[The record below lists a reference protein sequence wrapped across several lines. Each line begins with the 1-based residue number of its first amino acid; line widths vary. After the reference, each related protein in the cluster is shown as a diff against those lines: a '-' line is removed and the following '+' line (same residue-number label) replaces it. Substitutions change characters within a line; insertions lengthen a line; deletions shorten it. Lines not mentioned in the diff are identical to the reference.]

1 MRCWTKTVLIST
13 VWTLAASTAI
23 ATDPTPPRPLGPELD
38 LPRKDPGVPPPPLLL
53 TPVAAPDGTQRQPS
67 QLISPGIAPHVPASG
82 VATYSLDELVDRA
95 LAESPMLAISRAD
108 ELAAQAGVLT
118 ARAYPNP
125 ELELSP
131 GRSRA
136 RIDGTPSGF
145 APQIT
150 VSQPIENPWLR
161 DARIQAARTQVDV
174 VHAQSAVIRNNLRA
188 LVRKRYFEMRRLS
201 EELRASTEDLAL
213 TELIRERVALRTRTG
228 EGARFDLIRAESE
241 VAVARKNVD
250 MTRLRLRQAAAELKQ
265 VVSPS
270 LEDDFDLKPLTT
282 TLGALDEADYQ
293 QLRAALPDANP
304 EIAVAR
310 REAAQAERRVSVEQ
324 NSVLPQVTLRASQD
338 RDPTQATT
346 RVGAV
351 VTMPLINRREGPIA
365 EARAQS
371 DRSRFAMQQREFEIR
386 QQFDAAWQAYRAA
399 LIQTSALEDGI
410 LARARSVLEVAEAA
424 YRFGERGILEYLDAQ
439 RQFRLIR
446 NELIQA
452 RFALQVARAELDR
465 LSAAR

>member
-1 MRCWTKTVLIST
+1 MRCWTTTVLIGT
-13 VWTLAASTAI
+13 ALTLLASTAG
-23 ATDPTPPRPLGPELD
+23 AAEPVPLGPGLAGPRDD
-38 LPRKDPGVPPPPLLL
+38 LAAPPLLL
-53 TPVAAPDGTQRQPS
+53 VPIAAPDGAQREPS
-67 QLISPGIAPHVPASG
+67 RLISPHIAPHPPASG
-82 VATYSLDELVDRA
+82 VAVYSLDELVERA
-95 LAESPMLAISRAD
+95 LAESPLLAISGAD
-108 ELAAQAGVLT
+108 ELAAQASVLT

-131 GRSRA
+131 GHSRA

-145 APQIT
+145 APQVT
-150 VSQPIENPWLR
+150 LSQPIENPWLR
-161 DARIQAARTQVDV
+161 DARIRAARTQVDV

-201 EELRASTEDLAL
+201 EELRAYTEDLAL

-265 VVSPS
+265 AVSPT
-270 LEDDFDLKPLTT
+270 LEDDFDLKPPTA
-282 TLGALDEADYQ
+282 TLGALDDADYER
-293 QLRAALPDANP
+293 LRNGLEATNP

-310 REAAQAERRVSVEQ
+310 REAAQAEQRVSVEQ
-324 NSVLPQVTLRASQD
+324 NRVLPQVTLRASQD
-338 RDPTQATT
+338 RDPSQATT
-346 RVGAV
+346 RIGAV
-351 VTMPLINRREGPIA
+351 VTMPLIDRRQGPIA

-399 LIQTSALEDGI
+399 LTQTAALEDGI
-410 LARARSVLEVAEAA
+410 LARARGVLEVAEAA

-439 RQFRLIR
+439 RQFRLVR

-465 LSAAR
+465 LSAAQ